1 MQEAGKRC
9 LVVGADRLGSLN
21 KFKKLGVGEVV
32 HWSGRSRRLPSGSS
46 NVDLVLVYTSFASHA
61 TVRAAKEFAR
71 ERGIPLVFLSR
82 GLSELG
88 SGRVVF
94 RNFCFGS

>member
-1 MQEAGKRC
+1 MGKRC
-9 LVVGADRLGSLN
+9 LVVGADHLGSLN

-32 HWSGRSRRLPSGSS
+32 HWSGRSKKPPSGSFS
-46 NVDLVLVYTSFASHA
+46 VDLVLVYTGFASHA
-61 TVRAAKEFAR
+61 AVRAAKELAR

-88 SGRVVF
+88 CRSGQVALA
-94 RNFCFGS
+94 